1 MVFEVAPRPEAREA
15 IERARSGETTRD
27 EIEAELGAAGYE
39 DATGSLAVTALSVEG
54 SGDGA
59 QAKTVVTGTAASGNS
74 AYVLARNQP
83 LYPIASGVRPP
94 AGSLPAPSDLVPL
107 TRTPRAGETLY
118 YMTTAYRANFSGSDG
133 TAKAEAFDAVHP
145 YQVAEEEHP
154 SWHVGDDG
162 HYELAKGTPA
172 SSSSSAVVTTAKATN
187 ATGTASYSQSL
198 TGLQTDGRL
207 VLSAALGNNGS
218 YRFEEE
224 QQEPEPGEPGTE
236 NPDPEEPG
244 KPDPEDP
251 SDPSTPA
258 GPDQETGGGS
268 GSNSPSAGTSTGGK
282 DSANASKG
290 ASSSSEAL
298 ASTGDPNGAAFAAVL
313 GIAGIAV
320 CAAGIALINRR
331 K

>member
-1 MVFEVAPRPEAREA
+1 
-15 IERARSGETTRD
+15 
-27 EIEAELGAAGYE
+27 
-39 DATGSLAVTALSVEG
+39 
-54 SGDGA
+54 
-59 QAKTVVTGTAASGNS
+59 
-74 AYVLARNQP
+74 
-83 LYPIASGVRPP
+83 
-94 AGSLPAPSDLVPL
+94 
-107 TRTPRAGETLY
+107 
-118 YMTTAYRANFSGSDG
+118 MTTAYRANFSGGDG
-133 TAKAEAFDAVHP
+133 TAAAEAFDAVHP

-162 HYELAKGTPA
+162 RYELAKGTPA

-236 NPDPEEPG
+236 DPDPEEPG
-244 KPDPEDP
+244 KPNPEDP

-268 GSNSPSAGTSTGGK
+268 SSDSPPAGTSAVGK
-282 DSANASKG
+282 DTANAGQS

-298 ASTGDPNGAAFAAVL
+298 AGTGDPNGPAFAALL
-313 GIAGIAV
+313 GIAGIAA
-320 CAAGIALINRR
+320 CTAGIALINRR